1 MSIEVR
7 IVGDAVVDSFTE
19 QTVVAGEWVEHAACS
34 TTSPP
39 DLFFPERGASTREAK
54 AVCAGCPVRV
64 DPTESVRAAARV
76 CRRQL
81 EALLAQEA
89 PR

>member
-1 MSIEVR
+1 VSRHLFGGAPVAPPRTHVLVTPPAPPAAVADVPALWDWQADEDGPLTAVAIELALAPAFAHPA
-7 IVGDAVVDSFTE
+7 D
-19 QTVVAGEWVEHAACS
+19 
-34 TTSPP
+34 
-39 DLFFPERGASTREAK
+39 
-54 AVCAGCPVRV
+54 
-64 DPTESVRAAARV
+64 SVRAAARV

>member
-1 MSIEVR
+1 MSRHLFGGAQVAPPRTHVLVTPPAPPAPPSAAADVPALWDWQADEDGPLTAVAIELALAPAFAHPA
-7 IVGDAVVDSFTE
+7 D
-19 QTVVAGEWVEHAACS
+19 
-34 TTSPP
+34 
-39 DLFFPERGASTREAK
+39 
-54 AVCAGCPVRV
+54 
-64 DPTESVRAAARV
+64 SVRAAARV